1 MNFGLESA
9 TLHMQSDYNQLCVF
23 DYEWK
28 SGIYFSTKS
37 GAGSLLTR
45 ASSIWSDA
53 DKYLEILR
61 KLRETKMPREK
72 KELFVER
79 TSDDLAANTL
89 DIATQILKSTNAIR
103 VGKRTGD
110 SES

>member
-9 TLHMQSDYNQLCVF
+9 TLHKQRDYNQLCVF
-23 DYEWK
+23 DYERK

-37 GAGSLLTR
+37 GAGSLLAR
-45 ASSIWSDA
+45 SSSIWFDA

-72 KELFVER
+72 KELFLER
-79 TSDDLAANTL
+79 TSDDLAAKTL
-89 DIATQILKSTNAIR
+89 DIATQILKKHECHTCGQKDWR
-103 VGKRTGD
+103 L
-110 SES
+110 